1 MEARAKCQWDAGK
14 PNEFGHLLP
23 VHGIYRIGL
32 SLRVRRIEDRVACA
46 ETFRAHLVAGKGQP
60 GDCYSYSWRVAQVFD
75 PTMEFSSV
83 GGRCQTCG
91 RDSFL
96 LATCNLCGLRY
107 CDSCGHLSSDCAR
120 STDGGR
126 GTSRTSAGRTQD
138 VPCVVCGRR
147 CLPAPCGRCGAH
159 VCTSH
164 VQLEQHECPS
174 LSRGQLEK
182 DRIWESELRR
192 VRGERVEHTRENVRR
207 WGGIATTSIRMKAPV
222 ARTRSRIRAR
232 RERPARA
239 LDPRTEALLEKRRAA
254 KEKRL
259 AKAAARA
266 KARAENKAA
275 AAAAAAAAVDAHR
288 AGDAGGV
295 ELRMPSRPELY
306 NRGHELYRL
315 SLSDENSSA

>member
-1 MEARAKCQWDAGK
+1 M
-14 PNEFGHLLP
+14 
-23 VHGIYRIGL
+23 
-32 SLRVRRIEDRVACA
+32 
-46 ETFRAHLVAGKGQP
+46 
-60 GDCYSYSWRVAQVFD
+60 
-75 PTMEFSSV
+75 
-83 GGRCQTCG
+83 
-91 RDSFL
+91 
-96 LATCNLCGLRY
+96 
-107 CDSCGHLSSDCAR
+107 
-120 STDGGR
+120 
-126 GTSRTSAGRTQD
+126 
-138 VPCVVCGRR
+138 
-147 CLPAPCGRCGAH
+147 
-159 VCTSH
+159 CTSH

-222 ARTRSRIRAR
+222 ARTRTRIRAR

-266 KARAENKAA
+266 KAA

-288 AGDAGGV
+288 AGDAGDAGGV